1 MQDLWLR
8 KTVRMVIGPPIDTT
22 GQSVDSLVPL
32 AEQTLRR
39 LLPTYRDAGG
49 VKLLRNRLT
58 RLF

>member
-8 KTVRMVIGPPIDTT
+8 KTVRMVIGRPIETT
-22 GQSVDSLVPL
+22 GQTVDSFVPL
-32 AEQTLRR
+32 AEQTLRD
-39 LLPTYRDAGG
+39 LLPTYRDPGG